1 MAEDLSSN
9 LQSYQLQL
17 QQVEAALTNEPDSEE
32 LLKLKKD
39 LQEVI
44 HLTTDLIAANAD
56 KAPGSYN
63 DETNREFGTYGYK
76 WTAGDACLAPWSED
90 NQFYEAIIEDIT
102 EDGQCTVNFVAY
114 GNTDVADIKQL
125 KPLDK
130 ELGELSESASKSRK
144 QLLQAQKDYK
154 KKKAQKKAQRMK
166 ALEEEREKEKVKWH
180 SFNAKA
186 FNKKG
191 HVKKSIF
198 ASPDNINGR
207 VGIGT
212 CGIGGRP
219 MTEFQQQEKWRRNMN
234 GPLNN
239 IKATAAATAAALRG
253 HSSHM

>member
-1 MAEDLSSN
+1 MAEDLPSN
-9 LQSYQLQL
+9 LQSYQMQL
-17 QQVEAALTNEPDSEE
+17 QQVEAALTNEPNNEE

-44 HLTTDLIAANAD
+44 LLTTDLIAANAEKATSPLNYEGSSKESTSQKSKWKTGD
-56 KAPGSYN
+56 K
-63 DETNREFGTYGYK
+63 
-76 WTAGDACLAPWSED
+76 CMAPWSED
-90 NQFYEAIIEDIT
+90 GQYYEAVIEDVT
-102 EDGQCTVNFVAY
+102 EDGQCTVNFSSY
-114 GNTDVADIKQL
+114 GNTDVTDL
-125 KPLDK
+125 EHLHPLDK
-130 ELGELSESASKSRK
+130 EHGEYPEGTSKSRK
-144 QLLQAQKDYK
+144 QIIQAQKEYK

-166 ALEEEREKEKVKWH
+166 QLEEEREKEKLKWH

-219 MTEFQQQEKWRRNMN
+219 MTEFQQQEKWRRPMN
-234 GPLNN
+234 GPLSTL
-239 IKATAAATAAALRG
+239 KAAAALRG
-253 HSSHM
+253 QSSH

>member
-9 LQSYQLQL
+9 LQSYQMQL
-17 QQVEAALTNEPDSEE
+17 QQVEAALTNEPNNEE

-44 HLTTDLIAANAD
+44 LLTTELIAANAE
-56 KAPGSYN
+56 KVTPSVSY
-63 DETNREFGTYGYK
+63 EGTNKESSSQKHK
-76 WTAGDACLAPWSED
+76 WKAGDMCLAPWSED
-90 NQFYEAIIEDIT
+90 GLYYEAIIEDIT
-102 EDGQCTVNFVAY
+102 EDGQCTVNFTSY
-114 GNTDVADIKQL
+114 GNTDVTDL
-125 KPLDK
+125 EHLRPLDK
-130 ELGELSESASKSRK
+130 EHGEYSESSSKTRK
-144 QLLQAQKDYK
+144 QIIQAQKEYK

-166 ALEEEREKEKVKWH
+166 QLEEEREKEKLKWH

-219 MTEFQQQEKWRRNMN
+219 MTEFQQQEKWRRNVN
-234 GPLNN
+234 GPLSSL
-239 IKATAAATAAALRG
+239 KAAAALRG
-253 HSSHM
+253 QSSR